1 MHMFKIFKYF
11 KKAQIKNLKMYKMKQ
26 RQEKEVNILMKHK
39 TQHNFKKV
47 QILKMPQQ
55 QKQTHRH

>member
-1 MHMFKIFKYF
+1 
-11 KKAQIKNLKMYKMKQ
+11 MYKMKQ

-39 TQHNFKKV
+39 TQHKFKKV
-47 QILKMPQQ
+47 QILKILQQ

>member
-1 MHMFKIFKYF
+1 
-11 KKAQIKNLKMYKMKQ
+11 MYKMKKK
-26 RQEKEVNILMKHK
+26 QEKEENILMKHK

-55 QKQTHRH
+55 QQQTQRH

>member
-1 MHMFKIFKYF
+1 
-11 KKAQIKNLKMYKMKQ
+11 MYKMKQ
-26 RQEKEVNILMKHK
+26 MQEKEVNILMKHK